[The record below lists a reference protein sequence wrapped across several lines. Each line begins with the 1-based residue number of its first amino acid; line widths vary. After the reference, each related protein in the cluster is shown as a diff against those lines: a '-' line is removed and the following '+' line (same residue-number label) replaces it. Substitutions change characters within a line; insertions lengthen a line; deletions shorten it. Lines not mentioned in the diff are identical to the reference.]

1 MVRILHLLDRDA
13 EFEAERGAESIGRAV
28 GEGFGVTRRTI
39 GHGGDWR
46 DPATAAAMLRRST
59 ETFDVIH
66 AWGGR
71 ALTVAALG
79 GTGKSPIVFSPASDT
94 RLRTTQWLRAVMSY
108 RRVEVVCPTSTVHRK
123 LVERGVPLER
133 CHLIRPGVEF
143 SRVKRRRDP
152 ALREQ
157 LGLSEHDHVLLAVGE
172 STRAA
177 AHRDAAWAASI
188 LHVADPKYKM
198 LVWGRGPSV
207 TSVAH
212 FGRNVMPDALRIAQ
226 RRLGPRV
233 EFEELLPAADTIVVT
248 ARASVATLPIAIA
261 MAAALPI
268 VATVTPTVAELLE
281 DRHTALMT
289 APGKPRLFA
298 QRVLDLIGDSSAQWT
313 LADMART
320 EAYEYFS
327 FTRFVNQ
334 VRSVYRQ
341 AVDSDRVEVQ
351 QPAPGAGMRFH
362 GRT

>member
-1 MVRILHLLDRDA
+1 MIRILHLLAHDA
-13 EFEAERGAESIGRAV
+13 EFEAERGAESVGRAV
-28 GEGFGVTRRTI
+28 GEGFQVTHRTI

-46 DPATAAAMLRRST
+46 DPATAAATLRRAR
-59 ETFDVIH
+59 EQFDVVH

-79 GTGKSPIVFSPASDT
+79 GAAKSAIVFSPASET
-94 RLRTTQWLRAVMSY
+94 RPRTIQWLRAVMSY
-108 RRVEVVCPTSTVHRK
+108 RRVEVICPTSTMHRK
-123 LVERGVPLER
+123 LVERGVAFER

-143 SRVKRRRDP
+143 NRVKRRRDP
-152 ALREQ
+152 ALRER
-157 LGLSEHDHVLLAVGE
+157 LGLSESDHVLLAAGE

-177 AHRDAAWAASI
+177 AHRDATWAATI
-188 LHVADPKYKM
+188 LHVADPKYK
-198 LVWGRGPSV
+198 LLAWGRGPSV
-207 TSVAH
+207 VTLEH
-212 FGRNVMPDALRIAQ
+212 FGTNVMPDALRIAEQ
-226 RRLGPRV
+226 RLGRRV

-248 ARASVATLPIAIA
+248 ARGAVATLPIAIC

-289 APGKPRLFA
+289 APGNPRLFA
-298 QRVLDLIGDSSAQWT
+298 RRVLDLIEDPSAQWT

-341 AVDSDRVEVQ
+341 VVDSDRVDVQ
-351 QPAPGAGMRFH
+351 QPAPGAGTRFH
-362 GRT
+362 GLA